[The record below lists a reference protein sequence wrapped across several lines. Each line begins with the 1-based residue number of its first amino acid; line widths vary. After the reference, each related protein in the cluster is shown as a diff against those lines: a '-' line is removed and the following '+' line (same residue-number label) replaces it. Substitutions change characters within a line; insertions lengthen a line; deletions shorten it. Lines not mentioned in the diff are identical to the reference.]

1 MSITTTTIFRRWTM
15 PLAVLLTAIFAVRGA
30 SAQAGK
36 PASPDAAKVEQ
47 LMNEL
52 ATLQAEMA
60 KLKKRVVE
68 LEKENAELK
77 ASGATLPAKG
87 TGTPGTP
94 GTSGTPGKGKPAAD
108 ENKFAAVPSDPLAAP
123 EAALATYTA
132 DYAAKVKSTSID
144 TPADRQKTLGEVGGW
159 ARTAKKFRGK
169 ADWTIEIKEIT
180 PDALKGGGSIRFSVV
195 DPVSKRPYSD
205 LVVTQPVNQAQLR
218 ALNDKP
224 DQKTW
229 KLVGTF
235 SADPKVNKDL
245 EKAESS
251 PMFIGVFAEMNTT
264 LTVQTL
270 TPSG

>member
-1 MSITTTTIFRRWTM
+1 MSITTAANARRWTM
-15 PLAVLLTAIFAVRGA
+15 PLALLLTAIFAVRA
-30 SAQAGK
+30 TPAQAGK

-77 ASGATLPAKG
+77 ASGATLPDKG
-87 TGTPGTP
+87 TGKATPGKPGTP
-94 GTSGTPGKGKPAAD
+94 GKPAAD
-108 ENKFAAVPSDPLAAP
+108 ANRFAAVPSDPLAAP

-195 DPVSKRPYSD
+195 DPVSKKPYSD

-218 ALNDKP
+218 TLNDKP

-251 PMFIGVFAEMNTT
+251 PMFIGIFAEMNTT

-270 TPSG
+270 TPAG